1 MTKLREIRHLLI
13 CTLLCGF
20 VLGSVVVAG
29 NRAQW
34 QERFSRNGISDETG
48 LADTFDPAAG
58 KNIKW
63 AAQLGSESWATP
75 VIAGGRVYM
84 GTNNDPPEG
93 KPHDPRFEG
102 DRGVLLC
109 LDEKDGKFLWQLM
122 VSKLGPDPYLDWPR
136 AGIVSPPSVE
146 GDRAYVVTNRGEAA
160 CLDVMGQANGNDGPY
175 MDEGVH
181 LAIGNK
187 GEPNLE
193 PFEVTN
199 IDADIIWLFDIP
211 NQAGTWPHD
220 AAHSSILIDGDFL
233 YINTSNGLDN
243 QHRTINRPDGPS
255 LIVLDKK
262 TGRLLARDNEGIGKN
277 IFHST
282 WSSPA
287 LGVVNGR
294 RLIFFCGGDGIVYAF
309 EALKTAPPEG
319 TVETLKRVWK
329 FDCDPNAP
337 KENVQQYIRNRE
349 VSPSNI
355 KGMPVFYEGRIYVAH
370 GGDIWWGK
378 HQAWL
383 KCIDATKTGEIT
395 ESGLIWSCDLT
406 EHCCST
412 PSLKDGLLFITDC
425 GMMIRCID
433 AETGKVYW
441 THEAKGDM
449 WASTLVADGKVYI
462 GTNRGE
468 FFIFEASKEKKLI
481 SEIKLDS
488 ATASTPVAANGVLY
502 VATMHKLYAI
512 EKPAQ

>member
-1 MTKLREIRHLLI
+1 MKKFQGIRRLLI
-13 CTLLCGF
+13 CGLFCGL
-20 VLGSVVVAG
+20 VLVSIVGAAD
-29 NRAQW
+29 RTQW
-34 QERFSRNGISDETG
+34 QERFTRNGISDETG
-48 LADTFDPAAG
+48 LVDTFDPATG

-63 AAQLGSESWATP
+63 TAPLGSETWSTP
-75 VIAGGRVYM
+75 VVAGGRVYM
-84 GTNNDPPEG
+84 GTNNDPPG
-93 KPHDPRFEG
+93 SKPHDPRFKG

-109 LDEKDGKFLWQLM
+109 LDEKDGKLLWLLM

-146 GDRAYVVTNRGEAA
+146 GDRVYAITNRGEAV
-160 CLDVMGQANGNDGPY
+160 CLDAMGQGNGNDGPY
-175 MDEGVH
+175 KDEGVH

-187 GEPNLE
+187 GGPNLE
-193 PFEVTN
+193 PFEVTD
-199 IDADIIWLFDIP
+199 IDADIIWIFDIP
-211 NQAGTWPHD
+211 KQADTWPHD

-233 YINTSNGLDN
+233 YINTSNGIDN
-243 QHRTINRPDGPS
+243 KHRAINRPDGPS

-309 EALKTAPPEG
+309 DAMKAVPAVG
-319 TVETLKRVWK
+319 KVEMLKRVWR
-329 FDCDPNAP
+329 FDCDPTAP

-355 KGMPVFYEGRIYVAH
+355 KGMPVFHKNRIYVAH

-378 HQAWL
+378 HEAWL
-383 KCIDATKTGEIT
+383 KCIDATKTGDIT
-395 ESGLIWSCDLT
+395 ESGLIWSCDLSR
-406 EHCCST
+406 HCCST
-412 PSLKDGLLFITDC
+412 SSIKDGLLFITDC
-425 GMMIRCID
+425 GRMIRCID

-441 THEAKGDM
+441 SHEAKGDM
-449 WASTLVADGKVYI
+449 WASTLVADGKVYV
-462 GTNRGE
+462 GTRRSE
-468 FFIFEASKEKKLI
+468 FLIFAASKEKRLI

-488 ATASTPVAANGVLY
+488 ATAATPVAANGVLY
-502 VATMHKLYAI
+502 VASMHKLYAI
-512 EKPAQ
+512 EESGE